1 MKRKARLAG
10 PARKYRRDPAR
21 YEVVRAI
28 PGGGGQLVRVTRL
41 GCRDAVAG
49 QKDPY
54 KPAAAGYI
62 AAYREGYR
70 ICDAIYHT
78 GRKLTAEER
87 RVSDKLSLESEIQF
101 SPLGGT
107 RTRRKKRRK

>member
-10 PARKYRRDPAR
+10 PARKYRQDPAR

-70 ICDAIYHT
+70 ICDAIMSRRRLT
-78 GRKLTAEER
+78 SEEASVAQRRDLEFEVKLAQR
-87 RVSDKLSLESEIQF
+87 AQARQ
-101 SPLGGT
+101 
-107 RTRRKKRRK
+107 R